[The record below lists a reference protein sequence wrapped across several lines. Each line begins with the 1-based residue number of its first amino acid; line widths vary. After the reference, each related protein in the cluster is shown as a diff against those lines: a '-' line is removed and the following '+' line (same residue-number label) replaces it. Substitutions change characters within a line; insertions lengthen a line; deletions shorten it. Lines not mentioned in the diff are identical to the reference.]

1 MLEGILMAVAIFVG
15 IPAGAMVV
23 YLAIERYYDR
33 QIVRDS
39 VRCSECGTNNTA
51 ALSIVNDTILCANC
65 HRDRLFA

>member
-1 MLEGILMAVAIFVG
+1 MLEGILMAIAIFVG

-39 VRCSECGTNNTA
+39 VRCSECGTTETNV
-51 ALSIVNDTILCANC
+51 LSIVNDNVICANC